1 MRSNFYNHFF
11 KSPWYTALLFDDI
24 DDVIY
29 AWEQI
34 FNSVLDSLC
43 PWHEKRVKQA
53 TQPQWLTKAV
63 LKLLHIRDRLLK
75 VARRSDHMA
84 DWANYR
90 SSMNKA
96 VAILRSAKRE
106 FYNNSF
112 ENNKNNARAIWKL
125 IKTLTGPKR
134 NTPEISRLNFDGHDV
149 DDPKEMANHFNSY
162 FSTIA
167 DKLLDTISHSP
178 CPNWLI
184 LSNPVRT

>member
-43 PWHEKRVKQA
+43 PWREKRLKQA

-84 DWANYR
+84 DWEQGTKPLLFFVQLSVN
-90 SSMNKA
+90 SII
-96 VAILRSAKRE
+96 IL
-106 FYNNSF
+106 
-112 ENNKNNARAIWKL
+112 L
-125 IKTLTGPKR
+125 KTTKTMQEQSG
-134 NTPEISRLNFDGHDV
+134 N
-149 DDPKEMANHFNSY
+149 
-162 FSTIA
+162 
-167 DKLLDTISHSP
+167 
-178 CPNWLI
+178 
-184 LSNPVRT
+184 